1 MSEAQAIIDVLIGQ
15 RRSPGQR
22 GGTGEVSASFVADCA
37 VAEHVSQLPQ
47 RQSSAKWQHSPT
59 HLQLRIR
66 RVYLQHGSRM
76 EVRDNNPKRIVDVHG
91 GRSSPSDS
99 IGVSGW
105 SPHIG

>member
-1 MSEAQAIIDVLIGQ
+1 MSEAQAIIDVLTGQ

-59 HLQLRIR
+59 HLPVWKFVTTTQNELW
-66 RVYLQHGSRM
+66 M
-76 EVRDNNPKRIVDVHG
+76 FTAG
-91 GRSSPSDS
+91 GPLHRTRSVSPA
-99 IGVSGW
+99 GAHTSGKQTDDK
-105 SPHIG
+105 